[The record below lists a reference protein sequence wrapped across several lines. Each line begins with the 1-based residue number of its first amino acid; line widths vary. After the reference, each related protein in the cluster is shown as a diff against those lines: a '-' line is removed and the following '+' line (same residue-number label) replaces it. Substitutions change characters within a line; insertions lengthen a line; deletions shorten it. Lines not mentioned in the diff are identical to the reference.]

1 MALILTYRSR
11 EVYSED
17 ITFIQTLIASNQDY
31 GRCALSKEI
40 CRAWNWIQPNGQLK
54 DMICRGL
61 LLLLERQH
69 YINLPPRKRT
79 PHNPFLTRKKPDPV
93 YVDQSNLT
101 RKLNDIRPLSIRQVR
116 RTVHEKLFNALI
128 DQYHYLGYSRPVGEH
143 IKYIVFYEDRPI
155 ACLAFSSAARHLKSR
170 DQFIG
175 WNPEIRQNNIQ
186 FLAYNNR
193 FLILPWVQ
201 ISCLASHLLSQCTR
215 IVSSDW
221 QQTYNHPI
229 YWLETIVDTERFK
242 GTCYQAANWIW
253 LGKTTGRGL
262 NAKPH
267 QPKRSIKSVYAYP
280 LIANLRQKL
289 GVAP

>member
-17 ITFIQTLIASNQDY
+17 ITFIKKLIKINPDY

-40 CRAWNWIQPNGQLK
+40 CRAWDWIQPNGQLK

-61 LLLLERQH
+61 LLLLEKQH
-69 YINLPPRKRT
+69 YIKLPPRKRT
-79 PHNPFLTRKKPDPV
+79 PKNPFLTRKKPESID
-93 YVDQSNLT
+93 VDKSSLKC
-101 RKLNDIRPLSIRQVR
+101 KLNDIRPLSIRQVR
-116 RTVHEKLFNALI
+116 RTAHEKIFNALVN
-128 DQYHYLGYSRPVGEH
+128 QYHYLGYTRPVGEH
-143 IKYIVFYEDRPI
+143 IKYIAFYEDRPI

-175 WNPEIRQNNIQ
+175 WKPEIRQNNIQ

-193 FLILPWVQ
+193 FLILPWVR
-201 ISCLASHLLSQCTR
+201 ISCLASHLLSQCAR
-215 IVSSDW
+215 NISSDW
-221 QQTYNHPI
+221 QRIYNHPI
-229 YWLETIVDTERFK
+229 YWLETVVDTERFK

-262 NAKPH
+262 NDKTN
-267 QPKRSIKSVYAYP
+267 KVNRSIKSIYGYP
-280 LIANLRQKL
+280 LVADFRQKL
-289 GVAP
+289 EVA